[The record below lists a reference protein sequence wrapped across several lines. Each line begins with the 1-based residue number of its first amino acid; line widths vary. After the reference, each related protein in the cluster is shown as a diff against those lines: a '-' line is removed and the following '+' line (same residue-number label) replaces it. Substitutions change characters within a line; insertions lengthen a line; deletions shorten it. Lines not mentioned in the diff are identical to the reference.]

1 MYGYIAWPGV
11 YSFKDE
17 IGLLMKYFKEQIE
30 DILRKIEET
39 EAEIEDVQLFETGMK
54 KYISDSVQ
62 VLCTNLF

>member
-11 YSFKDE
+11 YSLKDE

-39 EAEIEDVQLFETGMK
+39 EAEIEDV
-54 KYISDSVQ
+54 
-62 VLCTNLF
+62 